1 MNYFS
6 KLPNVGA
13 TIFATMSKLAQQH
26 GAINLSQGF
35 PNFSTSNLLKAAAQ
49 KAIEENHN
57 QYAPLQGIPKLVEA
71 IIQKTN
77 SLYGSSYNRNEVCV
91 TAGATQGIF
100 SIFSAFLR
108 PKDEVIVF
116 KPAYD
121 CYEPAIELNGA
132 TSVLIELKTPTYGID
147 WEEVK
152 KKISPQ
158 TKMIV
163 INNPHNPSGKVFTE
177 EDMHALEKL
186 VKDSNILIL
195 SDEVYEHMTFDGRA
209 HLSIAKYP
217 ELQKRS
223 FLVASF
229 GKTFHVT
236 GWKTG
241 YVLAPENLMD
251 EFKKVH
257 QYNVFC
263 VNHPMQVALAEHL
276 QEPENYLHL
285 PSFYQAKRDYFNRF
299 LEASSFDIIP
309 TEGSYFQLANYEAI
323 SSKKD
328 TDFCLELIE
337 KYGVATIPVSVF
349 NKDQE
354 CRKLIR
360 FCFAK
365 DEATLEKAGK
375 ILEKL

>member
-1 MNYFS
+1 MNHLS

-13 TIFATMSKLAQQH
+13 TIFDTMSKMAQQH
-26 GAINLSQGF
+26 RAINLSQGF
-35 PNFSTSNLLKAAAQ
+35 PNFPTSNLLKEAAQ

-57 QYAPLQGIPKLVEA
+57 QYAPLEGLPNLVEA
-71 IIQKTN
+71 VIQKTN
-77 SLYGSSYNRNEVCV
+77 SLYGSHYNSSEVCV

-108 PKDEVIVF
+108 PKDGVIVF

-132 TSVLIELKTPTYGID
+132 TPVLIEMKAPTYSID
-147 WEEVK
+147 WDEVK
-152 KKISPQ
+152 QKISAQ

-177 EDMHALEKL
+177 VDMHALETI
-186 VKDSNILIL
+186 VKGTNIIVL

-209 HLSIAKYP
+209 HLSVAKYP

-229 GKTFHVT
+229 GKTFHIT
-236 GWKTG
+236 GWKIG

-263 VNHPMQVALAEHL
+263 VNHPVQVALAEYL
-276 QEPENYLHL
+276 QEPKNYLHL
-285 PSFYQAKRDYFNRF
+285 PSFYQAKRDYFNTF
-299 LEASSFDIIP
+299 LKKSSFEIIP
-309 TEGSYFQLANYEAI
+309 TEGSYFQLAKYEAI
-323 SSKKD
+323 STKKD

-337 KYGVATIPVSVF
+337 KHGVAAIPVSVF

-354 CRKLIR
+354 CRKVIR

-365 DEATLEKAGK
+365 DEITLEKAGL
-375 ILEKL
+375 ILSKL